1 MSVLDSFFD
10 RFPFW
15 KKLFKPFLVVAPY
28 VLKNSQTI
36 AYPTERPIFHDR
48 FRGRHKF
55 YFDRCISCNTCVRV
69 CPCKSIT
76 LVEVEGREGKF
87 PQIDYQTCSF
97 CGYCVEF
104 CPKFALEFTDF
115 VEFSEVD
122 RAKLVYSPERLTE
135 VPDLKEVLPMLK
147 RRTERYLT
155 DKEIKYRKVSDV

>member
-1 MSVLDSFFD
+1 MSLF
-10 RFPFW
+10 
-15 KKLFKPFLVVAPY
+15 KKIIKPFLTVAPY

-36 AYPTERPIFHDR
+36 AYPTERPVFAQR

-55 YFDRCISCNTCVRV
+55 HFDRCISCNTCVRV
-69 CPCKSIT
+69 CPCNSII
-76 LVEVEGREGKF
+76 LVEAEGHKATY

-115 VEFSEVD
+115 VEFSVKD
-122 RAKLVYSPERLTE
+122 RADLVYSPERLTE

-147 RRTERYLT
+147 RRTERYMT
-155 DKEIKYRKVSDV
+155 KIAVKYRKVSDV